1 MINYLIISIVLSV
14 AGFVVYKL
22 YSRNNSNYIARKRM
36 LFGIIGLSL
45 ILPLCF
51 NFTFGFFN
59 PQQNTL
65 FSEFSALE
73 HSVAHAKHQGLDPE
87 LMVCYERAVGQ
98 TGFCHC
104 ETITMTNMVMYKSNG
119 FYDFLNG
126 HLDKISLLFAGITLL
141 FIVIVF
147 IRLFLL
153 NRIVKNASQS
163 IERTIDGFKV
173 QFIYVKQRYA
183 VGSFKLTKNY
193 IIWSNDLDQLAQS
206 EQQSIIAHEVLHL
219 QKRHSLEQLLLAL
232 INCYWFINP
241 VVYLIKR
248 EAMKLNEFM
257 ADGAGL
263 TMLPNKKAYANLLLK
278 VKTGQQLAMVN
289 SFNKNMLKTRVQ
301 EIIKG
306 SKKVNKAST
315 VAAFCLLFT
324 MLCSISLFAESLT
337 QKQHKQM
344 LEYTVLQEH
353 VVETGRDYFC
363 GHCLYEECKED

>member
-1 MINYLIISIVLSV
+1 MINYLIISIVLSI

-22 YSRNNSNYIARKRM
+22 YSHNNANYIARKRM
-36 LFGIIGLSL
+36 LFGIIGLAL

-59 PQQNTL
+59 AQQSSL
-65 FSEFSALE
+65 FSEFSAIE
-73 HSVAHAKHQGLDPE
+73 HGVAHAKHQGLDPE

-104 ETITMTNMVMYKSNG
+104 EKVTMTNMVMYKSNG

-126 HLDKISLLFAGITLL
+126 HLDKISFLFVGITLL
-141 FIVIVF
+141 FIIIVLV
-147 IRLFLL
+147 RLYLL
-153 NRIVKNASQS
+153 NNIVKKATRT
-163 IERTIDGFKV
+163 IEKTIDGLTV
-173 QFIYVKQRYA
+173 QFLYVKQRYA
-183 VGSFKLTKNY
+183 VGSFKLQKNY
-193 IIWSNDLDQLAQS
+193 IIWSSDLDQLTKD

-219 QKRHSLEQLLLAL
+219 KKRHSLEQLLLAL

-257 ADGAGL
+257 ADAAGL
-263 TMLPNKKAYANLLLK
+263 EQLPNKKAYASLLLK

-289 SFNKNMLKTRVQ
+289 SFNKNMLKIRVQ
-301 EIIKG
+301 EIIKS
-306 SKKVNKAST
+306 SKRVNTAVT
-315 VAAFCLLFT
+315 TMAFCLMFAMLF
-324 MLCSISLFAESLT
+324 SISLFAENLT

-344 LEYTVLQEH
+344 LEYTVLQKQ

-363 GHCLYEECKED
+363 GHCLYEECKEE